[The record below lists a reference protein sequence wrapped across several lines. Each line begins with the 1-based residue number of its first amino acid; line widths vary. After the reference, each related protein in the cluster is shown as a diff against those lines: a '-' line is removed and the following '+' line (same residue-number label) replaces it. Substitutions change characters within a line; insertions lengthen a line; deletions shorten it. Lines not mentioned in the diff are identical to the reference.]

1 MSLLENVARKTKA
14 ATKAATQKA
23 KLKTQNLVLQRQ
35 KTQRLK
41 QFGVEAYDTIHILT
55 TSQDFYAQ
63 TNTAADDDVVVADVQ
78 VEGLV
83 EGESASNTTTTT
95 TTTSSN
101 ARTSTNWLQVIQ
113 PILLKA
119 DKEIRAYDNKS
130 KSTQESIE
138 VVQQRREVDRQ
149 HNQQNPANNWKE
161 KLGRAAAVSQLAGNQ
176 AKLKTHLAVAKKHIQ
191 HVKEQFGLELFVV
204 LGPLFGDY
212 DDDDDDASEHHDA
225 DDNDASSKNSQDSHG
240 WFSSQD
246 VTSHPS
252 AIKKKLRTVYDTCAN
267 DLGNIQKQIVAN
279 KEAIDSL
286 TTFQQS
292 DDS

>member
-1 MSLLENVARKTKA
+1 MPLLENVARKTKA

-41 QFGVEAYDTIHILT
+41 QFGIEAYDCMSILT

-63 TNTAADDDVVVADVQ
+63 TNIANVTSSCSEDNDDGKDQDLTNSSTIAATSTTQ
-78 VEGLV
+78 C
-83 EGESASNTTTTT
+83 TTTD
-95 TTTSSN
+95 SYGEKS
-101 ARTSTNWLQVIQ
+101 NWLEVIQ

-130 KSTQESIE
+130 KTAQESIE

-149 HNQQNPANNWKE
+149 HNQENPANNWKE
-161 KLGRAAAVSQLAGNQ
+161 KLGRAAQSSQLAGNQ
-176 AKLKTHLAVAKKHIQ
+176 AKLKTHLAVARKNTQ

-204 LGPLFGDY
+204 LGPLFNDVV
-212 DDDDDDASEHHDA
+212 DDQANHDA
-225 DDNDASSKNSQDSHG
+225 AADNDASSKNSEDSHG

-246 VTSHPS
+246 VTSHPPV
-252 AIKKKLRTVYDTCAN
+252 IKKKLRGVYDACAA

-279 KEAIDSL
+279 KEIIDSL
-286 TTFQQS
+286 SSYQYS
-292 DDS
+292 ED